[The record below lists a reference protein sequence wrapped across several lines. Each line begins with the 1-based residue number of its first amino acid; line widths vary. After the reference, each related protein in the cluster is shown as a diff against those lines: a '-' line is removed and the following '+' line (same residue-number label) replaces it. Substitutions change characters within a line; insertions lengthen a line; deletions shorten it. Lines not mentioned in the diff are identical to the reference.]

1 MIQFITALRG
11 LYADQGS
18 AASTAAR
25 RAIDRHDG
33 QGLVEY
39 ALILSFIAILV
50 IIALIFFGS
59 QLTVM
64 YSKLGN
70 SLPTT

>member
-1 MIQFITALRG
+1 MIQFIVALRG
-11 LYADQGS
+11 LYTDQGS
-18 AASTAAR
+18 V
-25 RAIDRHDG
+25 IDRGEQVPAQQDG

-39 ALILSFIAILV
+39 ALILSFIAIMV
-50 IIALIFFGS
+50 IVALIFFGS
-59 QLTVM
+59 QIRTL